1 MLGWRGWGLA
11 AAKPQILMT
20 HPQITQVSRVTHLGV
35 REDAI
40 HEVPSTRVWM
50 GCLGGGVGV
59 YQLLG
64 FRV

>member
-1 MLGWRGWGLA
+1 METIVEQA
-11 AAKPQILMT
+11 VQHPIEILMT

-40 HEVPSTRVWM
+40 HEVPSTRVWV

-59 YQLLG
+59 
-64 FRV
+64 